1 MTRTVLYIAATAV
14 GGYLG
19 VSIAV
24 AACIGQAI
32 QRLNNVAP
40 SARSAARSSATPIDH
55 FARWES
61 ELIDL

>member
-40 SARSAARSSATPIDH
+40 SARSAATPIDH